1 MDFIANRRTN
11 QIETNTQKGEQKVE
25 TGKIDY
31 KKTDKPYYFPKT
43 DPEIIV
49 VPAFRFFVLEG
60 EGDPN
65 KEGFSMRVETL
76 YALSYT
82 LKMLPKS
89 GYIPEGYREYTVFPL
104 EGVWDLKPEA
114 KSGPSD
120 GFDLTNK
127 DDYVYRI
134 MIRQPDFLT
143 PALAREIVE
152 RAKRKKPDLPSEKAI
167 FEIFEEGR
175 CVQMMHM
182 GPYDEESKSFS
193 RMSDFCRA
201 RELVRKERHHREIY
215 LSDPRKTKPE
225 RMKTVLRWRIE

>member
-1 MDFIANRRTN
+1 M
-11 QIETNTQKGEQKVE
+11 E

-31 KKTDKPYYFPKT
+31 KKTDKLYYLPKT

-65 KEGFSMRVETL
+65 KEGFSKHVETL

-104 EGVWDLKPEA
+104 EGVWDIKSEA
-114 KSGPSD
+114 KSANFFPSD
-120 GFDLTNK
+120 VISK
-127 DDYVYRI
+127 DDYAYRI

-143 PALAREIVE
+143 LELAQEIFE
-152 RAKRKKPDLPSEKAI
+152 RTKKKKPELPVDKAI
-167 FEIFEEGR
+167 FEILEEGR
-175 CVQMMHM
+175 CVQMMHI

-193 RMSDFCRA
+193 RMADFCEIN
-201 RELVRKERHHREIY
+201 ELVRKERRHREIY
-215 LSDPRKTKPE
+215 LSDPRKTAPE
-225 RMKTVLRWRIE
+225 RMKTVLRWRIVS